1 MSDYKILNRCLCCD
15 STDIEILL
23 DLSNQPLAN
32 LYHDNTKEMDEYDIY
47 IVNLK
52 ISNVNVTTTKIKL
65 NNVNLK

>member
-1 MSDYKILNRCLCCD
+1 MVIVGEHLIKI
-15 STDIEILL
+15 
-23 DLSNQPLAN
+23 SNIYN
-32 LYHDNTKEMDEYDIY
+32 STKEMDEYDIY